1 LVGRR
6 GARRA
11 PPRPLGGDTEQVAIL
26 TTQLAN
32 DTSGVSVEATPAA
45 RADVLAGFPLALRWW
60 LLLCAAGAASLIG
73 ARALHYLD
81 LPLPDAVDR
90 VLDRLMQA
98 GLYSSIMWLGL
109 FQPNQFG
116 GIPVLLALLALCVRP
131 RWFVRRQE
139 EGRLATMPWLY
150 ALMFGGLALGHI
162 GLDMNPWVAL
172 GCAGSAALA
181 LAQRRLYSRSVAA
194 ALVAAFLAGWVALSP
209 TSADAVAVVAWGGIL
224 ALLALLR
231 TRWLTARD
239 VFWLGAFLSV
249 ITQIVASAI
258 PNFWPRHGGTLLGQG
273 MAYGFCEQGSR
284 GRLYAAVPGFAHK
297 QFRDGHIV
305 EYDLARLTKLRD
317 LSFFD
322 QEFHGRF
329 MQLLCLPDRIQAAM
343 AQTWLAGKDQR
354 ENVMEF
360 RIDDPRDVKRSL
372 WGPVM
377 GQQLLWDKKRD
388 AVFYSSEWSNRIFR
402 LDRRTGEV
410 NRNVNAGLIP
420 DRPTWLFH
428 LGTIAGSLP
437 MAPTPH
443 RARDSFFVG
452 HWLTGSTVY
461 EIDLGR
467 LALRRRFEPR
477 NGCIAELAVDEEYDR
492 LFATS
497 LWGVDVIDLR
507 TGRVVRRI
515 RTGTGAR
522 TPAIDRQ
529 NGLVYVSTTLEGKL
543 RAFDRATLEPA
554 GALPIGWGTRRALV
568 SAATGRLF
576 ATNEVAYYW
585 WNAAALAARLRGH

>member
-1 LVGRR
+1 MLRCR
-6 GARRA
+6 PRIAMMEPAADTYRA
-11 PPRPLGGDTEQVAIL
+11 PL
-26 TTQLAN
+26 
-32 DTSGVSVEATPAA
+32 EATPAP
-45 RADVLAGFPLALRWW
+45 RVGLRAGFPLALRGW
-60 LLLCAAGAASLIG
+60 LLVCAAGAGSLIG

-81 LPLPDAVDR
+81 LPLPDVVDR
-90 VLDRLMQA
+90 VCDRLMQA
-98 GLYSSIMWLGL
+98 GLHSSFL
-109 FQPNQFG
+109 FGMLLAPSTLRM
-116 GIPVLLALLALCVRP
+116 ILLLLALVALCVRP

-139 EGRLATMPWLY
+139 EGRWATMPWLY
-150 ALMFGGLALGHI
+150 ALMCTFLALGHI

-181 LAQRRLYSRSVAA
+181 LAPRRLYSRGVAA
-194 ALVAAFLAGWVALSP
+194 ALVAAFLAGWAALSP
-209 TSADAVAVVAWGGIL
+209 TFADAVAVVAWGGVL
-224 ALLALLR
+224 ALLTLLR

-239 VFWLGAFLSV
+239 VFWLGAFLAV
-249 ITQIVASAI
+249 ITQIAASAVPI
-258 PNFWPRHGGTLLGQG
+258 FRPRHGGTLLGHG
-273 MAYGFCEQGSR
+273 MAYGFCEHGSR
-284 GRLYAAVPGFAHK
+284 GRLYAAVPGLARN

-305 EYDLARLTKLRD
+305 EYDMARLTKLRD
-317 LSFFD
+317 LSLFD
-322 QEFHGRF
+322 KAFYGRF
-329 MQLLCLPDRIQAAM
+329 MLLLCLPDTIQAAM
-343 AQTWLAGKDQR
+343 AQTWISGVFQG

-360 RIDDPRDVKRSL
+360 RIDDPRDMKRSL
-372 WGPVM
+372 FGPMM
-377 GQQLLWDKKRD
+377 GQQIMWDDKRD
-388 AVFYSSEWSNRIFR
+388 AVFYSSEWSNWIFR

-410 NRNVNAGLIP
+410 DRNVNAGLIP
-420 DRPTWLFH
+420 DRPTWLF
-428 LGTIAGSLP
+428 LGKIVGSLA

-443 RARDSFFVG
+443 HGRDTFYVG

-467 LALRRRFEPR
+467 LAPSRRFEPR

-507 TGRVVRRI
+507 TGRVARRI

-529 NGLVYVSTTLEGKL
+529 NGLVYVPTTIEGRL
-543 RAFDRATLEPA
+543 RAFDRASLEPV
-554 GALPIGWGTRRALV
+554 GTLPIGWGTRRALV

>member
-1 LVGRR
+1 MP
-6 GARRA
+6 RA
-11 PPRPLGGDTEQVAIL
+11 CAAIS
-26 TTQLAN
+26 T
-32 DTSGVSVEATPAA
+32 SVEATPAPRTA
-45 RADVLAGFPLALRWW
+45 LRAGFSPALRLW
-60 LLLCAAGAASLIG
+60 LLLCAAGAGSLIA

-81 LPLPDAVDR
+81 LPRPDAVDR

-98 GLYSSIMWLGL
+98 GLYSSLMWLGL
-109 FQPNQFG
+109 FQPNRLG
-116 GIPVLLALLALCVRP
+116 GIPVLVLLLALGLRP

-139 EGRLATMPWLY
+139 EGRWATMPWLY
-150 ALMFGGLALGHI
+150 ALMCGGLALGHI
-162 GLDMNPWVAL
+162 GLDLNPWVAL

-181 LAQRRLYSRSVAA
+181 LASRRLYSRGVAA
-194 ALVAAFLAGWVALSP
+194 VLVAAFLAGWAALGP
-209 TSADAVAVVAWGGIL
+209 TSADAVAVVMWGGVL
-224 ALLALLR
+224 ALLAFLR

-249 ITQIVASAI
+249 ITQIVASAPI
-258 PNFWPRHGGTLLGQG
+258 PLYRTGGTPLGRG
-273 MAYGFCEQGSR
+273 MAYGFCEQGRR
-284 GRLYAAVPGFAHK
+284 GRLYAAVPGFPHK

-305 EYDLARLTKLRD
+305 EYDVARLTKLRD

-322 QEFHGRF
+322 AEFHGRF
-329 MQLLCLPDRIQAAM
+329 MQLLCLPDTIQAAM
-343 AQTWLAGKDQR
+343 AQTWISGQDQR

-372 WGPVM
+372 WGPAM
-377 GQQLLWDKKRD
+377 GQQLMWDDKRD

-402 LDRRTGEV
+402 LDHRTGEV

-428 LGTIAGSLP
+428 LGTITGSLA

-443 RARDSFFVG
+443 HGRDSFYVG

-497 LWGVDVIDLR
+497 WWGVDVIDLR
-507 TGRVVRRI
+507 TGRVARRI

-529 NGLVYVSTTLEGKL
+529 NGLVYVPTTIEGRL
-543 RAFDRATLEPA
+543 RAFDRASLEPV
-554 GALPIGWGTRRALV
+554 GTLPIGWGTRRALV

>member
-1 LVGRR
+1 MTTPPADDADRASVG
-6 GARRA
+6 
-11 PPRPLGGDTEQVAIL
+11 
-26 TTQLAN
+26 
-32 DTSGVSVEATPAA
+32 ATPAPRAA
-45 RADVLAGFPLALRWW
+45 RPAGFPALRLW
-60 LLLCAAGAASLIG
+60 LLLCASGAGSLIG

-90 VLDRLMQA
+90 VVDHLMQA
-98 GLYSSIMWLGL
+98 GLYSSVMILGPL
-109 FQPNQFG
+109 QPNRLG
-116 GIPVLLALLALCVRP
+116 GIPVLVALLTLCLRP

-139 EGRLATMPWLY
+139 EGRLATMPWLF
-150 ALMFGGLALGHI
+150 ALMCSGLALGNI

-181 LAQRRLYSRSVAA
+181 LGQGRLYSRGVAA
-194 ALVAAFLAGWVALSP
+194 ALVSAFLAGWTALSP
-209 TSADAVAVVAWGGIL
+209 TSADAVAVVAWGGVL

-231 TRWLTARD
+231 ARWLTARD

-249 ITQIVASAI
+249 ITQIAASAI
-258 PNFWPRHGGTLLGQG
+258 PIFRPRHGGTLLGQG

-284 GRLYAAVPGFAHK
+284 GRLYAAVPGFPHH

-317 LSFFD
+317 LSLFD
-322 QEFHGRF
+322 EEFHGRL
-329 MQLLCLPDRIQAAM
+329 MQLVCLPDTIQAAM
-343 AQTWLAGKDQR
+343 AQTWISGEAQR
-354 ENVMEF
+354 ENVMEL
-360 RIDDPRDVKRSL
+360 RIDDPGDVKRSL

-377 GQQLLWDKKRD
+377 GQQLLWDEKRD
-388 AVFYSSEWSNRIFR
+388 AVLYSSEWSNRIFR

-428 LGTIAGSLP
+428 LGTIPGSLA
-437 MAPTPH
+437 MAPTAH
-443 RARDSFFVG
+443 RGRDSFFVG

-467 LALRRRFEPR
+467 LALRRQFEPR
-477 NGCIAELAVDEEYDR
+477 NGCIAELALDEGYDR

-507 TGRVVRRI
+507 TGRVARRI

-529 NGLVYVSTTLEGKL
+529 NGLVYVSTTIEGRL
-543 RAFDRATLEPA
+543 RAFDRETLEPVGVVA
-554 GALPIGWGTRRALV
+554 IGYGTRRALI
-568 SAATGRLF
+568 SATRGRLF
-576 ATNEVAYYW
+576 ASNEKAYYW
-585 WNAAALAARLRGH
+585 WSAAALAARLRGH